1 MNSGAG
7 SGDPNR
13 NTDACARLGGEKQ
26 GAEVVG
32 VDKSFGDANAMTR
45 QDRQWWGR
53 LRRWQ
58 WQWKGWRRTGVRKN

>member
-45 QDRQWWGR
+45 QDRQQR
-53 LRRWQ
+53 
-58 WQWKGWRRTGVRKN
+58 GWLWR